1 MSQSWFRSKSA
12 QSQWELLTLGGIATV
27 STAYLCND
35 RMGNRRRLK
44 VVGLDR
50 GEHLCTIG
58 GISFAHLGWHH
69 TIFER

>member
-1 MSQSWFRSKSA
+1 MSQSWFRSKSS
-12 QSQWELLTLGGIATV
+12 QSQWELRTLGGIATCR
-27 STAYLCND
+27 TAYLCND